1 MLQSL
6 HDALVHG
13 KEKPRTNCWVGTGG
27 EKGYQW
33 GRGGGEGWGER
44 SGEEGVKGKGEWM
57 ERKAVGGGGEE
68 E

>member
-44 SGEEGVKGKGEWM
+44 SGE
-57 ERKAVGGGGEE
+57 GGGSGVG
-68 E
+68 